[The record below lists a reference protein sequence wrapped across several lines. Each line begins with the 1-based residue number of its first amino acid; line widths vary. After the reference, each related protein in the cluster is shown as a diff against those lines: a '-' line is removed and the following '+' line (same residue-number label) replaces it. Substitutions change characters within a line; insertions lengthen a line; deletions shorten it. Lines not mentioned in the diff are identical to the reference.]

1 MSPMSRAPV
10 DAPAE
15 TLAEL
20 PTATEAALIE
30 MVLGLPGVGPRLLGT
45 AALPA
50 LGRLSPAALAER
62 TQIALFD
69 ATRLAAAFELGR
81 RTHAARA
88 RRGALLTDA
97 VRVARYF
104 GPILASLVHEELW
117 IAALDAHGRVRET
130 RLLARGGADVLYI
143 DRATVLR
150 TALDMAAHSFVLAHN
165 HPSGDPRP
173 TREDEAMT
181 LELRHLGSELNVP
194 LTAHA
199 IVTPSGRYA
208 SVHE

>member
-15 TLAEL
+15 TAAEL

-81 RTHAARA
+81 RYHAARA

-97 VRVARYF
+97 ARVARYF
-104 GPILASLVHEELW
+104 GPRLASLVHEELW
-117 IAALDAHGRVRET
+117 IAALDSHGRVREK

-150 TALDMAAHSFVLAHN
+150 TALDMAAQSFVLAHN
-165 HPSGDPRP
+165 HPSGDPTP
-173 TREDEAMT
+173 TREDEDMT
-181 LELRHLGSELNVP
+181 LELRHLAAELHVP
-194 LTAHA
+194 LTAHV

-208 SVHE
+208 AVHE